1 MPYHFLTDD
10 AVLTAIRDIR
20 GASFDPASLYS
31 PNSFGSTPDAD
42 LKDTK
47 YGLRIDGTPKG
58 EGFLGLLPME
68 DGRVMSELSVG
79 VEFDGKETLIPSIVP
94 TLSQEEI
101 AWLAGGGDSRTSD
114 SIMDKAEAHAR
125 KRLKLGL
132 PVFHEPFFEQT
143 GSALDDLF
151 LESIETTEESS
162 QKGLSPRGLRKLGGR
177 EGLEKIKTNLIK
189 DEGSRNYVYKD
200 TKGYWTTGVGSLIGE
215 GSDRDLNASEFK
227 NIERRENS
235 LTKKIIKNKGNY
247 LTQDK
252 IDTLFQR
259 DFNKHIASAQLTPGW
274 GKADSAQRN
283 ALINLDFNMGKWWA
297 KVYKEGDTIPDGK
310 EVGDLVWPKARAV
323 LDKIENAAVEDVT
336 QDDWGD
342 LAKELKDSTWFT
354 EVGDSRSRRVLNDI
368 QGVGYSPPGYTVQA
382 GDTLWDIANRYS
394 TTLDVLEGLN
404 PGLDRRRPIQIG
416 QELNVR
422 P

>member
-1 MPYHFLTDD
+1 
-10 AVLTAIRDIR
+10 
-20 GASFDPASLYS
+20 
-31 PNSFGSTPDAD
+31 
-42 LKDTK
+42 
-47 YGLRIDGTPKG
+47 
-58 EGFLGLLPME
+58 
-68 DGRVMSELSVG
+68 
-79 VEFDGKETLIPSIVP
+79 
-94 TLSQEEI
+94 
-101 AWLAGGGDSRTSD
+101 
-114 SIMDKAEAHAR
+114 
-125 KRLKLGL
+125 
-132 PVFHEPFFEQT
+132 
-143 GSALDDLF
+143 
-151 LESIETTEESS
+151 
-162 QKGLSPRGLRKLGGR
+162 
-177 EGLEKIKTNLIK
+177 
-189 DEGSRNYVYKD
+189 
-200 TKGYWTTGVGSLIGE
+200 
-215 GSDRDLNASEFK
+215 
-227 NIERRENS
+227 
-235 LTKKIIKNKGNY
+235 
-247 LTQDK
+247 
-252 IDTLFQR
+252 
-259 DFNKHIASAQLTPGW
+259 
-274 GKADSAQRN
+274 
-283 ALINLDFNMGKWWA
+283 MGKWWA